1 MKLHLDKNE
10 QYNTIS
16 RYDARHVMIGS
27 TRYESS
33 LIVLPERIETDW
45 HPGGFDTLDEA
56 AFAHLAALGSEI
68 LILGTG
74 QRQRF
79 PQPRL
84 MKALF
89 EARIGLEVMDLG
101 SACRTYNILV
111 AEHRNVA
118 AALLFDPD
126 EAAKNQ

>member
-1 MKLHLDKNE
+1 MKLHLDKSD
-10 QYNTIS
+10 QYNTIA
-16 RYDARHVMIGS
+16 RYDARHVMIGPN
-27 TRYESS
+27 RYETS

-45 HPGGFDTLDEA
+45 HSGGFEALDEA
-56 AFAHLAALGSEI
+56 AFARLAGLGCEI

-84 MKALF
+84 LKALF
-89 EARIGLEVMDLG
+89 DARIGVDVMDLG

-118 AALLFDPD
+118 AALLFDP
-126 EAAKNQ
+126 A